1 VSSAG
6 CLLNLILGLVL
17 VLGVFV
23 PGWGGFGFPACPWT
37 TVVTEYAM
45 VCMIYSHE

>member
-45 VCMIYSHE
+45 VCMIYGHE